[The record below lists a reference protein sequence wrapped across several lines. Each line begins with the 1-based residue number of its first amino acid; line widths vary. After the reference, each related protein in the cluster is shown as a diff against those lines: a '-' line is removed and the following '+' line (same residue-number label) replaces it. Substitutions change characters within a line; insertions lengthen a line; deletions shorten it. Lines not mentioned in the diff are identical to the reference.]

1 MFEGILGIKKPIF
14 GLDIGHETLKI
25 IELKGKGRG
34 TKLLGAAEVPIDPGM
49 LSKNGVHH
57 KDKLAGYIKQALQ
70 LSRPHRISARIVSSA
85 LPESLVFTKTI
96 NLPQM
101 NPAEIAKNIPHKA
114 QEFFPIPI
122 EETYLDWHITGEN
135 QAKKQLEILVVAT
148 SKVLVNGLTETINSL
163 GLELM
168 GLENKPISVSRA
180 LIAPWNN
187 NSYLICDIGAE
198 ISSLTCYSNQ
208 MIKFTSTINT
218 GGDAL
223 KQDFNTSIETLGT
236 EILNLIKFYQNR
248 AGRVGIFQKI
258 ILCGG
263 GSNIAEVPT
272 NLAKLTKMETLIGLP
287 WINLKVYDP
296 RFATAIG
303 LAMKE
308 I

>member
-1 MFEGILGIKKPIF
+1 MFEGILGVKKPIF

-34 TKLLGAAEVPIDPGM
+34 TKLLGAAEVPIDPKM

-57 KDKLAGYIKQALQ
+57 KDKLANYIKQALGV
-70 LSRPHRISARIVSSA
+70 SRPHKITAKIVSSA
-85 LPESLVFTKTI
+85 LPESLVFTKTL

-101 NPAEIAKNIPHKA
+101 SNVEINKNISHKA
-114 QEFFPIPI
+114 QEFFPIPV

-148 SKVLVNGLTETINSL
+148 SKVLVNGLTEVVNSL

-168 GLENKPISVSRA
+168 GLENKPVSVSRA
-180 LIAPWNN
+180 LVAPWDK

-198 ISSLTCYSNQ
+198 ISSLTCYSDQ
-208 MIKFTSTINT
+208 MIRFTSTINT
-218 GGDAL
+218 GGEMI
-223 KQDFNTSIETLGT
+223 KQDFNASIETLGT

-248 AGRVGIFQKI
+248 VGKVGIFGKI

-263 GSNIAEVPT
+263 GSNIAKVPET
-272 NLAKLTKMETLIGLP
+272 LAKLTKIDAIVGLP

>member
-14 GLDIGHETLKI
+14 GLDIGHQTLKI
-25 IELKGKGRG
+25 VELKGKGRSA
-34 TKLLGAAEVPIDPGM
+34 KLLGAAEVPITPGM
-49 LSKNGVHH
+49 MTKSGIHH
-57 KDKLAGYIKQALQ
+57 KEKLAEYIKQAIQ
-70 LSRPHRISARIVSSA
+70 VSRPHKISARIVSSA

-96 NLPQM
+96 NLPSM
-101 NPAEIAKNIPHKA
+101 SLNEIGKNIAHKA
-114 QEFFPIPI
+114 QEFFPMPI
-122 EETYLDWHITGEN
+122 EEMYLDWHITGEN
-135 QAKKQLEILVVAT
+135 LAKKQLEILVVAT
-148 SKVLVNGLTETINSL
+148 SKTLVNGLTEVINSL

-168 GLENKPISVSRA
+168 GLENKPISVTRA
-180 LIAPWNN
+180 MVAPWDK
-187 NSYLICDIGAE
+187 NSYLVCDIGAQ

-223 KQDFNTSIETLGT
+223 KEDFNSTTETLGT

-248 AGRVGIFQKI
+248 AGKIGIFQRI
-258 ILCGG
+258 LLCGG
-263 GSNIAEVPT
+263 GANIAKVPET
-272 NLAKLTKMETLIGLP
+272 LSKLTKIETVIGLP